1 MNEKNIIN
9 QSFLNTIKDFIQ
21 SHSHYVIVS
30 HHSYNL
36 VDSYL
41 LISQQHKQH
50 WTNSVSLNDFL
61 KESSKLSL
69 YYTQNELD
77 NARRGTLSMCYIEE
91 EIQKEFFN
99 LWIKNTPLDYHHELF
114 SIAGKCIQLSQR
126 LLATQSN
133 IELFKK
139 QLTIKKKNIV
149 KILQN
154 DELQK
159 VFHIVDR
166 VISDEKDKKEL
177 LLKFC
182 HNNSTLFNRI
192 EAQNILNVFLQEKLS
207 SFTYSELKKDFL
219 FSLKDLSSDS
229 DDYFEKTFPVTFLKI
244 NRKKLFSK
252 LYNHNLTNKIQL
264 NHVMEQLF
272 LFFKDE
278 KILKDCEL
286 SEAYYYDNS
295 SLYNT
300 FDWTFHSNCEHPS
313 INYRELI
320 EYLLFHGI
328 QQISNNA
335 NWNIIFTT
343 ILRHYFLTHSIEDK
357 ISTKTKKSINKI

>member
-1 MNEKNIIN
+1 MNEKDIIN
-9 QSFLNTIKDFIQ
+9 QSFIDTIRDLIYK
-21 SHSHYVIVS
+21 HSHYVIVS

-41 LISQQHKQH
+41 LISQQHKQN
-50 WTNSVSLNDFL
+50 WATPISLEDFL
-61 KESSKLSL
+61 KESNKFSL

-99 LWIKNTPLDYHHELF
+99 SWIEHTPKEQHNELF

-126 LLATQSN
+126 LLATQLN

-159 VFHIVDR
+159 IFHIIDN
-166 VISDEKDKKEL
+166 VINKEEEKKNL
-177 LLKFC
+177 VLKFC
-182 HNNSTLFNRI
+182 NNNATLFNRI
-192 EAQNILNVFLQEKLS
+192 EAQNILNVFLQEKLP
-207 SFTYSELKKDFL
+207 SFSYLELKQDFIS
-219 FSLKDLSSDS
+219 SLKDLSSDN
-229 DDYFEKTFPVTFLKI
+229 DDYFEKTFPTTFLKI

-252 LYNHNLTNKIQL
+252 LYNHNLTNKFQL
-264 NHVMEQLF
+264 NGVMEQLA
-272 LFFKDE
+272 LFFKE
-278 KILKDCEL
+278 EQFLKDCEL
-286 SEAYYYDNS
+286 SEVYYYDNS
-295 SLYNT
+295 SVYNT
-300 FDWTFHSNCEHPS
+300 FDWTFHSNCEQPT
-313 INYRELI
+313 INYKELI

-328 QQISNNA
+328 QQISSNA
-335 NWNIIFTT
+335 NWNLIFTT
-343 ILRHYFLTHSIEDK
+343 ILRHYFLQNAIQDK
-357 ISTKTKKSINKI
+357 ALERNKKNINKI